1 VSAFASTSNDF
12 LVKPFAVERFE
23 AALDL
28 ATSTIA
34 HLRTEFAAEEQSL
47 ALYTPWLLK
56 PLPYPERDRIVRSP
70 SSPAIHCLNE
80 KAVGRH

>member
-56 PLPYPERDRIVRSP
+56 PLPYP
-70 SSPAIHCLNE
+70 NE
-80 KAVGRH
+80 TESFGRHRHQQYIASMKKQ